1 MGLPIASMSVHPSQ
15 STPAGCVAGFF
26 GLLSLGVSGLSGYA
40 AWLRFTATPEIQGS
54 RAGHTA
60 LLVACCLV
68 ALLVGGLLLKL
79 GLRWAL
85 AVGPYDTRDPKE
97 PRMKW

>member
-1 MGLPIASMSVHPSQ
+1 MSLHPTQ

-26 GLLSLGVSGLSGYA
+26 GLLSLAVSGLSGYA
-40 AWLRFTATPEIQGS
+40 AWLRFTASPEIEGS
-54 RAGHTA
+54 RAGHTLFLAGTCLLTLA
-60 LLVACCLV
+60 LGA
-68 ALLVGGLLLKL
+68 LLLKL

-85 AVGPYDTRDPKE
+85 AAGSCDTHDPKQ

>member
-1 MGLPIASMSVHPSQ
+1 MSRHPSQ

-40 AWLRFTATPEIQGS
+40 AWLRFNAGPEMEGS

-60 LLVACCLV
+60 FLAGACLV
-68 ALLVGGLLLKL
+68 AFLVGGLLLKF

-85 AVGPYDTRDPKE
+85 SVGSYDTQDPKE